1 MSKHFM
7 GNIFAKI
14 PDGTDEEFRKVVASK
29 FGLKKGV
36 MEKAVEEAIL
46 DWIEKNKSNN

>member
-1 MSKHFM
+1 M

-14 PDGTDEEFRKVVASK
+14 PDDTDEEFRKVVASK

-36 MEKAVEEAIL
+36 MEKALLEAIT
-46 DWIEKNKSNN
+46 DWTEKNKTNTSQ